1 MEEKYVAFFDSGV
14 GGLTLLSAFCR
25 AYPGCPTLYFG
36 DNANAPYGDRPAADI
51 RRLGFDAES
60 RAMADTYLD
69 KAERCLDGLPQR
81 FEQKLFR
88 EALEFVRNRKS

>member
-1 MEEKYVAFFDSGV
+1 
-14 GGLTLLSAFCR
+14 
-25 AYPGCPTLYFG
+25 
-36 DNANAPYGDRPAADI
+36 
-51 RRLGFDAES
+51 
-60 RAMADTYLD
+60 MADEYLD